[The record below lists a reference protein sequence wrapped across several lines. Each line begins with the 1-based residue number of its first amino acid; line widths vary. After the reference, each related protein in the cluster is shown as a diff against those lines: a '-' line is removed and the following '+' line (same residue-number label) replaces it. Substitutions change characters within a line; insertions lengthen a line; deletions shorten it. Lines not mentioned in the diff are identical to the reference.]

1 MNDVANIGVWCNGNT
16 QDFDSCS
23 TGSSPVT
30 PANKIYAGLAQ
41 QGEHMPYKHRV
52 GGSSPSLRTRWFSSA
67 GRAFALQARG
77 RRFEPVNHHQWQ
89 VGTLHCASLPVFEE
103 EIPRGKRNPSN
114 ESAQVVFVVKRR
126 TSSQQEVLKSA
137 GYITYVM

>member
-1 MNDVANIGVWCNGNT
+1 
-16 QDFDSCS
+16 
-23 TGSSPVT
+23 
-30 PANKIYAGLAQ
+30 
-41 QGEHMPYKHRV
+41 MPYKHRV

-77 RRFEPVNHHQWQ
+77 QRFEPVNHHQWQ
-89 VGTLHCASLPVFEE
+89 VGTLHCTSLPVFEE

-114 ESAQVVFVVKRR
+114 ESAQVVFGVKRR

>member
-1 MNDVANIGVWCNGNT
+1 MRYLQKRFLCFAKMDKTFLKLVLFQSEFRSET
-16 QDFDSCS
+16 F
-23 TGSSPVT
+23 
-30 PANKIYAGLAQ
+30 AGLAQ
-41 QGEHMPYKHRV
+41 LGEHMPYKHRV

-103 EIPRGKRNPSN
+103 EIPRGKRSPSN
-114 ESAQVVFVVKRR
+114 ESAQVVFGVKRR